1 MLMRW
6 RRKSKIRLLSF
17 THSCN
22 ILNNLPSFYFMLP
35 SLHLPITPPSQDY
48 TVLSLQPY
56 CPITTTILSYHYSLL
71 SFHLH
76 RITLSYHYSL
86 LLLHLHKTTLYYH
99 STFTRLACPITTTGL
114 SITSASYIHTPLL
127 QCGPFTTC
135 ITQIKLLCALQAFL
149 SSTFSEGTTHD
160 QSTKLW

>member
-6 RRKSKIRLLSF
+6 RKKSKIRLLSF
-17 THSCN
+17 PHSFCN

-35 SLHLPITPPSQDY
+35 SLYLPITPPSQDY
-48 TVLSLQPY
+48 TVLSLQLY
-56 CPITTTILSYHYSLL
+56 CPITTAS
-71 SFHLH
+71 
-76 RITLSYHYSL
+76 
-86 LLLHLHKTTLYYH
+86 YH
-99 STFTRLACPITTTGL
+99 STFTRLPCPITTTGL

-149 SSTFSEGTTHD
+149 SSTFLRGQHMIKALNCGDSNR
-160 QSTKLW
+160 